1 MSKSMRIALRMLSDK
16 LGGYRL
22 VRLMWYCQ
30 RYWLGI
36 EDECPERM
44 LNDIKREVRYG
55 RA

>member
-1 MSKSMRIALRMLSDK
+1 MKQALNALSAR
-16 LGGYRL
+16 LGGGYGR